1 MVDLSNQVKQA
12 FSFLDF
18 QVGICKDKEEMQKKM
33 PYHVVIMVLKTP
45 KCNEAFKSIRMG
57 F

>member
-18 QVGICKDKEEMQKKM
+18 QVGIYKDKEEMQKKKI
-33 PYHVVIMVLKTP
+33 VIMVLKTP

>member
-33 PYHVVIMVLKTP
+33 PYHVFIMVLKTP